1 MIRFSSRG
9 IMAFVFAAG
18 LVMGT
23 DIAAYAQAKP
33 LTLAPYRALYD
44 LTNLSLSKRSGI
56 RSITGLMSV
65 GFAGAACEGYT
76 SNSRVVLQINRRNGR
91 KIVSDLKS
99 TSWEGGEGLSFR
111 FNTKQLLNGR
121 VSEDISGRAQLVGG
135 NKEGAGALLK
145 PKTSKFVIP
154 KTAIFPTEYTLKVI
168 EAAKAGKSFFKTLIF
183 DGTEKD
189 KTVSAIAFIGKRQP
203 AGTLKPP
210 FKLKAEARL
219 ARLDSWTVEVSYF
232 SLDQKTGDQ
241 TPSYRASLLLYENG
255 VVTDMRMIYDDFTL
269 KGKLRVLE
277 INDVPK
283 C

>member
-1 MIRFSSRG
+1 MIRFSRRG
-9 IMAFVFAAG
+9 ILVSVFAAG
-18 LVMGT
+18 LVMMPN
-23 DIAAYAQAKP
+23 IAAYSQAKP
-33 LTLAPYRALYD
+33 LTLSPYRALYD

-65 GFAGAACEGYT
+65 GFGGAACEGYT
-76 SNSRVVLQINRRNGR
+76 SNSRVVLRINRRNGR

-121 VSEDISGRAQLVGG
+121 VSEDVSGRATLSGDE
-135 NKEGAGALLK
+135 KEGVGALLK
-145 PKTSKFVIP
+145 PKTRKFVIP

-168 EAAKAGKSFFKTLIF
+168 EAARAGKSYFKTLIF
-183 DGTEKD
+183 DE
-189 KTVSAIAFIGKRQP
+189 TVSAVAFIGKHKP

-210 FKLKAEARL
+210 YKLKAEAKL
-219 ARLDSWTVEVSYF
+219 AKLDAWTIDVSYF
-232 SLDQKTGDQ
+232 SLDSKSGEQ

-277 INDVPK
+277 INDAPE